1 MMNKI
6 GVGLN
11 NIFFVFLVTLS
22 LFYLANLSMKTP
34 MIESIYFFNAKPIYD
49 KVYLINLKRRPDRLS
64 NFMKHYKKSDMQKQ
78 TIIKF
83 NAIDGSNLDVEKCPL
98 SELAR
103 AELQQLETTGFRTK
117 HYQLTK
123 GAIGCY
129 LSHVKIWEHILKNEY
144 DTCLIFEDDAQVPV
158 DLNKK
163 IHDEI
168 KYFPSD
174 WDIILYGYVCKK
186 CMRFENYNE
195 VERFML
201 THCYIIKRSAIV
213 KIMKSNTL
221 FPITQQID
229 ALMSE
234 LSSIVNI
241 YTAKDKLV
249 PQFNSRTDIQAPL
262 ISKKQRK
269 HLNIDVDA
277 RIKVL

>member
-1 MMNKI
+1 MGKNI
-6 GVGLN
+6 GLN
-11 NIFFVFLVTLS
+11 NVFFVFLVIVSML
-22 LFYLANLSMKTP
+22 YLIHLCRNTP
-34 MIESIYFFNAKPIYD
+34 MIENIYFFSNNTKPVYD
-49 KVYLINLKRRPDRLS
+49 KVYLINLKRRPDRLG
-64 NFMKHYKKSDMQKQ
+64 NFMSHYKKSDLQK
-78 TIIKF
+78 TPIIKF

-129 LSHVKIWEHILKNEY
+129 LSHVKIWEHILKNDYE
-144 DTCLIFEDDAQVPV
+144 TTLIFEDDAQVPTN
-158 DLNKK
+158 LNQK
-163 IHDEI
+163 IHEEM
-168 KYFPSD
+168 KYIPND

-186 CMRFENYNE
+186 CMRFEHYNE

-201 THCYIIKRSAIV
+201 THCYIIKKSAIV

-241 YTAKDKLV
+241 YTAKEKLV

-262 ISKKQRK
+262 ISKQQRK